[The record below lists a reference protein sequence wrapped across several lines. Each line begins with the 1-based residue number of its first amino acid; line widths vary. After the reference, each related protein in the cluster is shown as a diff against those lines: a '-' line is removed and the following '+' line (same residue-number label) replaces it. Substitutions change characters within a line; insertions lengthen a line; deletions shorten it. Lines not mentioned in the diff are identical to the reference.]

1 MSEQAKWCR
10 RQSAECARMALLTT
24 DETMRDAYADLA
36 RQWRQ
41 LAEHA
46 ERVEIVGLAKI
57 GP

>member
-1 MSEQAKWCR
+1 MSEQANGAGGR
-10 RQSAECARMALLTT
+10 RQCARKALLTT

>member
-1 MSEQAKWCR
+1 MSKQAKWCR
-10 RQSAECARMALLTT
+10 RQAAECARKALLTT

-36 RQWRQ
+36 RRQ

-46 ERVEIVGLAKI
+46 ERVEIVSLAKV